1 MRFRGTEVLS
11 ALLHVELQNYITL
24 MIGQTRY
31 VLARDATVYT
41 APVGAL
47 LAL

>member
-1 MRFRGTEVLS
+1 MRFRGAEVLS
-11 ALLHVELQNYITL
+11 ALSYVELQNYFSL